1 MRTHGWTVAL
11 WISVVAVGL
20 VAMVHN
26 FFETEP
32 AHSTASTLGRGD
44 YALLTTQG
52 EAFTADTLVGGPS
65 MLFFGFTH
73 CPEVCPT
80 SLAEMTAWYESLGA
94 EGDGLDAWFISVDPA
109 RDTIKLIQDYVG
121 WTERVV
127 GVTGTEVEVAK
138 AAASWGVYY
147 QEVPLDGGNY
157 TIDHTASVFL
167 VDAQGEFAGTI
178 NYREPM
184 ESAVTKLRS
193 LLAQPR

>member
-32 AHSTASTLGRGD
+32 AHSTASTLGQGD

-52 EAFTADTLVGGPS
+52 EAFTADTLVGRPS